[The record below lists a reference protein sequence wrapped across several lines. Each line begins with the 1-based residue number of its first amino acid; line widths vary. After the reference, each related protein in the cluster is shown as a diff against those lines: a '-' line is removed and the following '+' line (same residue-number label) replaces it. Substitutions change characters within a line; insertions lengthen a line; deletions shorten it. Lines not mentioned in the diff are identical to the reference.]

1 MALKD
6 RIGLV
11 VLAGLLALCAIF
23 GAATWLRDGRQQA
36 RYDALLM
43 QAQAIAWERAQTEAL
58 AQADAAARRLAADPA
73 LRAAVQGRDRDA
85 LGMRLDAAMLA
96 PVQGMRVDVLDAR
109 GVLLTTTATGLDPA
123 PLGRSGWFAA
133 AAEGTANATS
143 ATSAANAEE
152 GDARADSLRGLS
164 EIDATRY
171 AWVAI
176 RGFPGGAVAV
186 GIALEGRL
194 APLAASL
201 GGDVALVN
209 MRGREVAATRAGLL
223 QRHGIVVPV
232 RSRAAFV
239 QHGTGGGGESESESG
254 RGNVDLQVVS
264 LPLPNLDGRETGVL
278 VWLRDA
284 ADSVRAER
292 RADLA
297 LAGSLALF
305 AVLLAA
311 GLLLWLRHVT
321 EPLGRAVGVLQSLAA
336 GATDAALDE
345 GEDEAEGES
354 GDMARGI
361 GAIRAELL
369 NLQTLRDE
377 RVRTR
382 RQQERLIRDQLRAL
396 ADSLEP
402 GSREEIIA
410 ALGEAQGGADAPAG
424 AAQDAGNQLAD
435 LAGILGRMSGL
446 VTDQQNQLLK
456 LLRDLQAAMET
467 QAMFASLQQ
476 ELEIARQ
483 MQLSIL
489 PRLRPDAASVDVR
502 ATMIPAKEVG
512 GDFYDYFM
520 LDTEHL
526 AVVVADVSGKGV
538 PAAFFMAISRTLLK
552 SNALYMRAPG
562 ATIAALNEQLCADND
577 QMMFVTVFY
586 GVLHL
591 PSGRFS
597 YVNAGHNPPVRL
609 RDGGAEYFPRGQNM
623 ALAVLEGQAFTEG
636 STVLAPGETL
646 LLYTDGVTE
655 ATNREG
661 ALMGEAALR
670 SLLAEAHAASADLP
684 QAVVRAV
691 HAFENG
697 AAQSDDI
704 TVVSLTYRGLN

>member
-11 VLAGLLALCAIF
+11 VLAGLLMLCGIF
-23 GAATWLRDGRQQA
+23 GVATWMRDGRQQA

-43 QAQAIAWERAQTEAL
+43 QAQTIAWERAQTEAL
-58 AQADAAARRLAADPA
+58 AQADAAAKRLAADPA
-73 LRAAVQGRDRDA
+73 LRAAVQGRDREA
-85 LGMRLDAAMLA
+85 AGMRLDMEAQAK
-96 PVQGMRVDVLDAR
+96 GMRVDVLDAR
-109 GVLLTTTATGLDPA
+109 GALLATTATGLDPA

-133 AAEGTANATS
+133 AAEATGKDTADTAD
-143 ATSAANAEE
+143 AAE
-152 GDARADSLRGLS
+152 GADRADALRGLS
-164 EIDATRY
+164 QIDAMRY

-186 GIALEGRL
+186 GIAVEGRL

-209 MRGREVAATRAGLL
+209 MRGHEVAATRAGLL
-223 QRHGIVVPV
+223 RQHGIVVPV
-232 RSRAAFV
+232 RSRTAFV
-239 QHGTGGGGESESESG
+239 QRDGDG
-254 RGNVDLQVVS
+254 DLQVVS
-264 LPLPNLDGRETGVL
+264 LPLPNLDGRETAVL

-292 RADLA
+292 RADIALTTGLA
-297 LAGSLALF
+297 FF

-336 GATDAALDE
+336 GKTDAALDE
-345 GEDEAEGES
+345 GEDEAEGEA

-377 RVRTR
+377 RIRTR
-382 RQQERLIRDQLRAL
+382 RQQERLIRDQLRTL

-410 ALGEAQGGADAPAG
+410 ALGEAQGGADAANG
-424 AAQDAGNQLAD
+424 TGTATDAGNQLAD
-435 LAGILGRMSGL
+435 LASILGRMSGL

-520 LDTEHL
+520 VDDEHL

-552 SNALYMRAPG
+552 SNALFMRTPG

-577 QMMFVTVFY
+577 QMMFVTVFL

-591 PSGRFS
+591 PSGGFS
-597 YVNAGHNPPVRL
+597 YVNAGHNPPLRL
-609 RDGGAEYFPRGQNM
+609 HGGQVEYFPRGQNM
-623 ALAVLEGQAFTEG
+623 ALAVLEGQDFTEG
-636 STVLAPGETL
+636 NTVLAPGETL

-661 ALMGEAALR
+661 VLMGEQALR
-670 SLLAEAHAASADLP
+670 SLLAEAHAAGADLP

>member
-11 VLAGLLALCAIF
+11 VLAGLLTLCGIF
-23 GAATWLRDGRQQA
+23 GVATWMRDGRQQA

-43 QAQAIAWERAQTEAL
+43 QAQTIAWERAQTEAL
-58 AQADAAARRLAADPA
+58 AQADAAAKRLAADPA
-73 LRAAVQGRDRDA
+73 LRAAVQGRDREA
-85 LGMRLDAAMLA
+85 AGMRLDMEAQAK
-96 PVQGMRVDVLDAR
+96 GMRVDVLDAR
-109 GVLLTTTATGLDPA
+109 GALVATTATGLDPA

-133 AAEGTANATS
+133 AAEATGKDTAD
-143 ATSAANAEE
+143 AAE
-152 GDARADSLRGLS
+152 GADRADALRGLS
-164 EIDATRY
+164 QIDAMRY

-186 GIALEGRL
+186 GIAVEGRL

-209 MRGREVAATRAGLL
+209 MRGHEVAATRAGLL
-223 QRHGIVVPV
+223 QQHGIVVPV
-232 RSRAAFV
+232 RSRTAFV
-239 QHGTGGGGESESESG
+239 QRDGDG
-254 RGNVDLQVVS
+254 DLQVVS
-264 LPLPNLDGRETGVL
+264 LPLPNLDGRETAVL

-292 RADLA
+292 RADIALTTGLA
-297 LAGSLALF
+297 FF

-336 GATDAALDE
+336 GKTDAALDE
-345 GEDEAEGES
+345 GEDEAEGEA

-377 RVRTR
+377 RIRTR
-382 RQQERLIRDQLRAL
+382 RQQERLIRDQLRTL

-410 ALGEAQGGADAPAG
+410 ALGEAQGGADAANG
-424 AAQDAGNQLAD
+424 TGTATDAGNQLAD
-435 LAGILGRMSGL
+435 LASILGRMSGL

-520 LDTEHL
+520 VDDEHL

-552 SNALYMRAPG
+552 SNALFMRTPG

-577 QMMFVTVFY
+577 QMMFVTVFL

-591 PSGRFS
+591 PSGGFS
-597 YVNAGHNPPVRL
+597 YVNAGHNPPLRL
-609 RDGGAEYFPRGQNM
+609 HGGQVEYFPRGQNM
-623 ALAVLEGQAFTEG
+623 ALAVLEGQDFTEG
-636 STVLAPGETL
+636 NTVLAPGETL

-661 ALMGEAALR
+661 VLMGEQALR
-670 SLLAEAHAASADLP
+670 SLLAEAHAAGADLP